1 MLHVEGKGGQCLEA
15 AFEEIASYFL
25 PYRDNRYVTY
35 GHVRVSGTVPPKVK
49 GSAPE
54 SQAQNLALTVLYGP
68 CSLDSGREQPQ
79 KALGGGIPSSF
90 LEPSPRSWSHF
101 VGIYRQKLT
110 KSSKNDF

>member
-25 PYRDNRYVTY
+25 PYLDNRY

-54 SQAQNLALTVLYGP
+54 SQGQNLALTVLYVP
-68 CSLDSGREQPQ
+68 CSLDTGREQCIE
-79 KALGGGIPSSF
+79 AAVGGIAAVF
-90 LEPSPRSWSHF
+90 RASPEQLSRVAS
-101 VGIYRQKLT
+101 LT
-110 KSSKNDF
+110 PISI